1 MDRRAR
7 VIKSGQER
15 RGPVAYWMSRDQRVH
30 DNWALLYAQHL
41 ARERRVPLQVVLGLA
56 PAFWEP
62 PGGSMPSCWRDSR
75 KWRRSWKATGSPL
88 LVKGDPGEAIPRCDS

>member
-7 VIKSGQER
+7 IIKSGQER

-41 ARERRVPLQVVLGLA
+41 ARERRVPLWVVFGLA
-56 PAFWEP
+56 PSFLGATWRQYAFMLE
-62 PGGSMPSCWRDSR
+62 GL
-75 KWRRSWKATGSPL
+75 AQ
-88 LVKGDPGEAIPRCDS
+88 

>member
-7 VIKSGQER
+7 VIKNGQER

-41 ARERRVPLQVVLGLA
+41 ARERRGPLLVVFGLA
-56 PAFWEP
+56 PGFLGAAWRQYAFMLE
-62 PGGSMPSCWRDSR
+62 GL
-75 KWRRSWKATGSPL
+75 RRSRTGAGELRHPL
-88 LVKGDPGEAIPRCDS
+88 LSGGGRPG